1 MHDTVQFVEHPAE
14 VNAIQRCKRSHHKA
28 KKSCCQGAPM
38 RFSHGRDYHIA
49 NRPTGKY
56 ADKTRQHVHFDQH
69 EQ

>member
-1 MHDTVQFVEHPAE
+1 
-14 VNAIQRCKRSHHKA
+14 
-28 KKSCCQGAPM
+28 M

-69 EQ
+69 KQ